1 MMYAVV
7 SLETGCI
14 RFMGMDRDVAAS
26 HCNIENQYFG
36 QCAFLEVPL
45 EKLIKWG
52 DELLELLYEEVSEE

>member
-1 MMYAVV
+1 
-7 SLETGCI
+7 
-14 RFMGMDRDVAAS
+14 MGMDRDVAAS